1 MFDEAQV
8 VDVNAK
14 IDDENIH
21 VYNHFMALKAE
32 ENNSTEE
39 FEVGKIMNNFF
50 PFLWLKQF

>member
-21 VYNHFMALKAE
+21 IYIIISWL
-32 ENNSTEE
+32 
-39 FEVGKIMNNFF
+39 
-50 PFLWLKQF
+50 LKQKKIIQQKNLR